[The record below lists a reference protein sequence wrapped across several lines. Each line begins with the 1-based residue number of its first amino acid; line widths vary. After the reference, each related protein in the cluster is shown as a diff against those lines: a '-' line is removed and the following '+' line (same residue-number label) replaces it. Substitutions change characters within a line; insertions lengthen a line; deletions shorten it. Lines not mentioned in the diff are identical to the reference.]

1 MSGLLYICAT
11 PIGNMEDITIRTL
24 NILKTVD
31 LIAAEDT
38 RNTAKL
44 LAKYDIKTPMTSY
57 HEHNKMSKGKNLI
70 EQLQQGKEIALV
82 SDAGMPGISDP
93 GEDLIRLCYEAD
105 IKVTVS
111 PGATAGIMALVLS
124 GLPTRRFVFEGFLP
138 ADKKER
144 KQVLNTLDREHRTM
158 IFYEAPHRIHETLA
172 TLETIFGANREI
184 AIGREL
190 TKKFEEIRKGTIG
203 EELLYWQETQPK
215 GEFVLI
221 VSGYTLAEQRE
232 EEIKNFEEL
241 SIKEHMN
248 LYLKDMD
255 EKEAMKR
262 VAKDRGVGK
271 REIYKVWKK

>member
-1 MSGLLYICAT
+1 MSSILYICAT

-24 NILKTVD
+24 NILKSVD

-38 RNTAKL
+38 RTTAKL
-44 LAKYDIKTPMTSY
+44 LAKYDIKTPTTSY
-57 HEHNKMSKGKNLI
+57 HEHNKTSKGKILI
-70 EQLQQGKEIALV
+70 EQLEQGKEIALV

-93 GEDLIRLCYEAD
+93 GEDLIKLCYEAD

-144 KQVLNTLDREHRTM
+144 KQVLSTLEKEHRTM
-158 IFYEAPHRIHETLA
+158 IFYEAPHRIQETLA
-172 TLETIFGANREI
+172 TFETIFGANREI

-203 EELLYWQETQPK
+203 EELVYWQELQPK

-221 VSGYTLAEQRE
+221 VSGYTLAEQRAE
-232 EEIKNFEEL
+232 QIKDFEEL
-241 SIKEHMN
+241 SIKEHME